1 MCFWFSP
8 SMGTLVGR
16 LVGRQ
21 ITNQLSDMEC
31 RRKRH
36 SGTTRAA
43 ERHADGNGLY
53 LTVTPSGTKH
63 WTQRLY
69 IKGRRR
75 SFGLGAYPL
84 VPLGEAR
91 KLAAENRKVAR
102 EGGDPL
108 EVRRKQAERRKK
120 QDEIP
125 NFRDAAE
132 AVIELRA
139 AGWRPGGKSAA
150 QWRTTLATYAYP
162 ILGDRKVSEITSSQC
177 LKVIAPIYST
187 KPETAARVRQ
197 RISAV
202 MRWAIVQ
209 GYRKYNPADP
219 ILEALPSDKRRVVQH
234 FRALP
239 YEEVPAAIVR
249 IRSTRAWIGTKLA
262 LEFLIL
268 TATRSGEV
276 RGAMWDEIDLDE
288 RLWTI
293 PGDRMKANKPHR
305 VPLSNRCMA
314 ILAEAAQ
321 IPSMLAHLAN
331 NPLVFPSIRGRPASD
346 NTLSKLLRDN
356 KIGAV
361 PHGFRSSFR
370 DWSAEQ
376 TNAPRAVMEAA
387 LAHVIQNRTE
397 RAYARSDLFEKRR
410 LLLER
415 WAAFVGQERGE
426 VVSIAAGDMA

>member
-1 MCFWFSP
+1 M
-8 SMGTLVGR
+8 
-16 LVGRQ
+16 GRQ
-21 ITNQLSDMEC
+21 ITNELSDMKC
-31 RRKRH
+31 RRMQH

-53 LTVTPSGTKH
+53 LTVTPTGTKH
-63 WTQRLY
+63 WVQRLW
-69 IKGRRR
+69 IRGRRR
-75 SFGLGAYPL
+75 SFGLGGYPL
-84 VPLGEAR
+84 VPLTEAR
-91 KLAAENRKVAR
+91 KLAAENRRVAR

-108 EVRRKQAERRKK
+108 ELRRQRAEQRKK

-139 AGWRPGGKSAA
+139 PGWRPGGKSAA

-162 ILGDRKVSEITSSQC
+162 ILGDRKVSEITSGQC
-177 LKVIAPIYST
+177 LHVIAPIYSA

-209 GYRKYNPADP
+209 GYRTDNPADP
-219 ILEALPSDKRRVVQH
+219 VVEALPSDKRVVRH
-234 FRALP
+234 YKALP
-239 YEEVPAAIVR
+239 YEEVPAAILR
-249 IRSTRAWIGTKLA
+249 IQSTRAWIGTKLA

-276 RGAMWDEIDLDE
+276 RGATWDEIDLAE
-288 RLWTI
+288 RIWTI
-293 PGDRMKANKPHR
+293 PGHRMKANKPHR
-305 VPLSNRCMA
+305 VPLSNRCIA

-376 TNAPRAVMEAA
+376 TNSPRAVMEAA
-387 LAHVIQNRTE
+387 LAHTVRNRTE

-410 LLLER
+410 RLLAQ
-415 WAAFVGQERGE
+415 WAAFVGQERGK
-426 VVSIAAGDMA
+426 VVSIAAGDVA